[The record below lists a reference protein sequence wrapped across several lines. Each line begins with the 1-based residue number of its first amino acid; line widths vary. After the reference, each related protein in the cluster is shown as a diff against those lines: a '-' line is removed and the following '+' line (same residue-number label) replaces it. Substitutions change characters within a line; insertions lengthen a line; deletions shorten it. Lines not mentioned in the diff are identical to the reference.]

1 MKLTFFTNF
10 INHHQVPV
18 ADELYK
24 LLGKDYTFVATIP
37 MPQEFIDNGYPDFS
51 DKPYLLKAYE
61 NNVNFQKALELGL
74 SSDVV
79 IIGSASNDFIKKRL
93 QLNKITFRY
102 SERFLKK
109 RFIGR
114 GWYYL
119 FKNHTL
125 YRNKN
130 MYMLCASAY
139 TANDAHKILAYP
151 DKCYK
156 WGYFTTV
163 NKIDIDTIISHKQNK
178 SFKII
183 WVARIIA
190 LKHPEMVI
198 ELAKELK
205 KKGYQFEIEMIG
217 DGVLKDV
224 IQKEIDLNDLRQY
237 VTLPGSLPNEQVVKK
252 MQESNAFLFTSDRN
266 EGWGAVLN
274 EAMSNGCAVV
284 ASHAIGSVPFL
295 VENVKNGLIFKS
307 ENLYSLVKQVE
318 YLINNRDFCN
328 QLARNAYQSIL
339 QVWSPKTA
347 ATNFVS
353 LAFSLLSG
361 NEKEIEEG
369 PCSKANPVS
378 IKTLIKSIR

>member
-24 LLGKDYTFVATIP
+24 LLGEDYTFVANIP

-190 LKHPEMVI
+190 WKHPEMVI

-274 EAMSNGCAVV
+274 EAMSNGCTAV
-284 ASHAIGSVPFL
+284 ASNMIGSVPFL
-295 VENVKNGLIFKS
+295 IENNINGLIFKS
-307 ENLYSLVKQVE
+307 GDLYSLINQVE
-318 YLINNRDFCN
+318 KLILNRDFCN
-328 QLARNAYQSIL
+328 NLAKNAYMSMDE
-339 QVWSPKTA
+339 VWSPKNA
-347 ATNFVS
+347 ASNFIK
-353 LAFSLLSG
+353 LAQSFIDKSTIT
-361 NEKEIEEG
+361 IEMG
-369 PCSKANPVS
+369 PCSKAYPVKKN
-378 IKTLIKSIR
+378 IK

>member
-24 LLGKDYTFVATIP
+24 LLGKDYTFVATMP

-74 SSDVV
+74 ISDVV

-114 GWYYL
+114 GWYHL

-183 WVARIIA
+183 WVARFIS

-274 EAMSNGCAVV
+274 EAMSNGCTAV
-284 ASHAIGSVPFL
+284 ASNMIGSVPFL
-295 VENVKNGLIFKS
+295 IENNINGLIFKS
-307 ENLYSLVKQVE
+307 GDLYSLINQVE
-318 YLINNRDFCN
+318 KLILNRDFCN
-328 QLARNAYQSIL
+328 NLAKNAYMSMDE
-339 QVWSPKTA
+339 VWSPKNA
-347 ATNFVS
+347 ASNFIK
-353 LAFSLLSG
+353 LAQSFIDKSTIT
-361 NEKEIEEG
+361 IEMG
-369 PCSKANPVS
+369 PCSKAYPVKKN
-378 IKTLIKSIR
+378 IK